1 VELRLQSRVISSKI
15 RYHSRSFEAIHS
27 QTTPRRFSTH
37 KNITSFSLLSSSR
50 TLDRNSVRCDDGA
63 TEKLSRCTEP
73 SINAFTAK
81 DRDRHQCLRP
91 APGMLLYTPQ
101 LLHLIDLLRQPG
113 KIASILWTVG
123 VSLLHSGVV
132 INGRE
137 YAYGGH
143 DQRGVTG
150 VYWTKPRTEPP
161 GGTFK
166 SEILHGF
173 TVRPQEEIEAIL
185 KEASE
190 AFPGTSYNLLNK
202 NCNHFTQ
209 YLCEKLTGR
218 SGPAWLNR
226 AASIGVALPCV
237 VPRDW
242 IAPPDFETAEGE
254 LMDDDEHIEANERS
268 GMLSDMDSSHRRSSS
283 DRRAGSRMSEVPELD
298 SGDEREPDGAGKG
311 KAPIRDTSGR
321 MVPPSERAPVRGNR

>member
-1 VELRLQSRVISSKI
+1 MGPRKSSQSTRNHRSTLSLQK
-15 RYHSRSFEAIHS
+15 
-27 QTTPRRFSTH
+27 
-37 KNITSFSLLSSSR
+37 
-50 TLDRNSVRCDDGA
+50 
-63 TEKLSRCTEP
+63 TEII
-73 SINAFTAK
+73 INV
-81 DRDRHQCLRP
+81 
-91 APGMLLYTPQ
+91 Y
-101 LLHLIDLLRQPG
+101 DLLPPG

-143 DQRGVTG
+143 DQRDVTG

-166 SEILHGF
+166 CEILHGF
-173 TVRPQEEIEAIL
+173 TVRPQDDIDTIL

-190 AFPGTSYNLLNK
+190 AFLGTSYNLLNK

-218 SGPAWLNR
+218 SGPGWLNR

-242 IAPPDFETAEGE
+242 IAPPDFETADGE
-254 LMDDDEHIEANERS
+254 LMDDDEHHEANERA
-268 GMLSDMDSSHRRSSS
+268 GMLSDMDSSHRRQSS
-283 DRRAGSRMSEVPELD
+283 DHRAGPRLAAVQETEEELGQG
-298 SGDEREPDGAGKG
+298 SSGKG
-311 KAPIRDTSGR
+311 KAPVRDTSGR
-321 MVPPSERAPVRGNR
+321 MVPPAERAPIGRRS